1 MKKGRQKKE
10 NIRSK
15 IMQMTNIFVGA
26 RLPRPSVLLPDVVF
40 QQDGYE
46 NDNIL
51 VEQFVGEGLVEPC
64 EIPLPRGPLPPFFLR
79 RARPSRS

>member
-15 IMQMTNIFVGA
+15 IMQMTNIFVEA
-26 RLPRPSVLLPDVVF
+26 MLPRPSVLPLDVVF

-46 NDNIL
+46 DDNIL
-51 VEQFVGEGLVEPC
+51 VEQFVGEELVELG
-64 EIPLPRGPLPPFFLR
+64 EIQF
-79 RARPSRS
+79 

>member
-15 IMQMTNIFVGA
+15 IMQMTDIFVEA
-26 RLPRPSVLLPDVVF
+26 MLPRPSVLPLDVVF

-46 NDNIL
+46 DDNIL
-51 VEQFVGEGLVEPC
+51 VEQFVGEELVELG
-64 EIPLPRGPLPPFFLR
+64 EIQF
-79 RARPSRS
+79 